1 MLQETSG
8 TKSERIKFSGPDGE
22 VVLPK
27 PYAGRY
33 IHFTIVFDLHRD
45 WRIVQLLYSIPTRE
59 RSRTVKNLLMMV
71 VNAAA
76 LASERQPLLAMKLKG
91 KKLSP
96 EQIKKRLRS
105 VFKPNV

>member
-1 MLQETSG
+1 
-8 TKSERIKFSGPDGE
+8 
-22 VVLPK
+22 
-27 PYAGRY
+27 
-33 IHFTIVFDLHRD
+33 
-45 WRIVQLLYSIPTRE
+45 
-59 RSRTVKNLLMMV
+59 MMV